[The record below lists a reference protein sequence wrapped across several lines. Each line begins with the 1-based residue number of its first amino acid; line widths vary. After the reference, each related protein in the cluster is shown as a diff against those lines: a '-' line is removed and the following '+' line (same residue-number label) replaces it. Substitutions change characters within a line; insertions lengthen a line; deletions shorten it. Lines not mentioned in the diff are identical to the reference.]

1 MTSRQNNKNEL
12 ILVAI
17 DVAKHSHEVLI
28 LWPDGHQK
36 GYRVANSFEDFAK
49 LTALLKSQGV
59 PVRAALEPTAD
70 YHRCIA
76 NWLLQHGVDVH
87 MVSSLACSR
96 VREALFNSWDKND
109 RKDAKVIL
117 YLLEQGVSEP
127 FHDPLLQGFMHL
139 QEISNTY
146 HQIGLARTRC
156 QHSLLNHY
164 LPLFFPEFEKYFHSS
179 RTEWFCRF
187 LEKFP
192 TPLCITSISKED
204 FLTQAWNLV
213 GRKVAKERFLE
224 EVYELAQ
231 KSVGLPIME
240 NCPELYG
247 FRIQLQRHLQLT
259 AQRNDLEKL
268 SIGILANNPDYHRL
282 QTIPGIG
289 PILALIILA
298 ESGDLR
304 RFAHHRQYLSF
315 CGFNLS
321 GSQSGQS
328 KSRYRI
334 SKRGN
339 ARLRY
344 AFWLAATVAIR
355 QRENSFRRKYETYI
369 AQDRNNADLKR
380 KAYCAIAIKVARV
393 AHSLIKNAMDYR
405 GYHDIEIPGGR
416 TCSMGRWTL
425 SGQIP

>member
-1 MTSRQNNKNEL
+1 
-12 ILVAI
+12 
-17 DVAKHSHEVLI
+17 
-28 LWPDGHQK
+28 
-36 GYRVANSFEDFAK
+36 
-49 LTALLKSQGV
+49 
-59 PVRAALEPTAD
+59 
-70 YHRCIA
+70 
-76 NWLLQHGVDVH
+76 
-87 MVSSLACSR
+87 
-96 VREALFNSWDKND
+96 
-109 RKDAKVIL
+109 
-117 YLLEQGVSEP
+117 
-127 FHDPLLQGFMHL
+127 
-139 QEISNTY
+139 
-146 HQIGLARTRC
+146 
-156 QHSLLNHY
+156 
-164 LPLFFPEFEKYFHSS
+164 
-179 RTEWFCRF
+179 
-187 LEKFP
+187 
-192 TPLCITSISKED
+192 
-204 FLTQAWNLV
+204 
-213 GRKVAKERFLE
+213 
-224 EVYELAQ
+224 
-231 KSVGLPIME
+231 ME

-380 KAYCAIAIKVARV
+380 KAYCAIAINVARV

-416 TCSMGRWTL
+416 ICSMGRWTL